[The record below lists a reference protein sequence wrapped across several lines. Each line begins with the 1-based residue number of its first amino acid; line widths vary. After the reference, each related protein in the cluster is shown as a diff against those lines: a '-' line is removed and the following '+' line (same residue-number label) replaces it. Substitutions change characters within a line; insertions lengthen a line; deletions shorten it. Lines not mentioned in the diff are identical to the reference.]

1 MRKIIILMLTAVMCL
16 SLVACGG
23 GNTETSNAE
32 QDVTSEQP
40 TAAPEEITPEYAEL
54 ISNELQGVWCEISST
69 GQFFTAFKDNNVEHY
84 SLDFGVGAENLG
96 SSTYVVE
103 SGKVSYNFYRFPVE
117 YNYAYEN
124 DVLVMY
130 NGDVKK
136 QKLSAA
142 DIMEYLIQEESV
154 ANLKGVICLSDLI
167 INNYPDSAESS
178 VAAEKKDAAIS
189 AIKSAG
195 EEALSKMRTVYDKV
209 VNRTW
214 YLHKDRPEY
223 LDTCCFIYP
232 YFVISEDGENLLVV
246 ELNYTDA
253 KTNAG
258 WVFFDQ
264 VIFSVDGE
272 NTTKHFNYNDVQ
284 RDNDD
289 DVYEKVIFAPTSTE
303 IELLKSIANSTETII
318 RFQGDKY
325 VDHIVTDKEK
335 AAIIDVLTAYD
346 YFVNYSE

>member
-1 MRKIIILMLTAVMCL
+1 
-16 SLVACGG
+16 
-23 GNTETSNAE
+23 
-32 QDVTSEQP
+32 
-40 TAAPEEITPEYAEL
+40 
-54 ISNELQGVWCEISST
+54 
-69 GQFFTAFKDNNVEHY
+69 
-84 SLDFGVGAENLG
+84 
-96 SSTYVVE
+96 
-103 SGKVSYNFYRFPVE
+103 
-117 YNYAYEN
+117 
-124 DVLVMY
+124 MY
-130 NGDVKK
+130 NSGDVKK

-142 DIMEYLIQEESV
+142 DIMEYLIQEENV

-167 INNYPDSAESS
+167 INNYPDSDESS

-232 YFVISEDGENLLVV
+232 YFVSSEDGENLLVV